1 MLYTGCFTKEAILL
15 IVKIDS
21 KKKTREKSHTSLHY
35 CQLFAI
41 QIYFSHFFLDF
52 SRELNSMDNNLNLN
66 FTNGNFCNI
75 SRELHFAKM
84 FKIRKIPKMDPR
96 EN

>member
-1 MLYTGCFTKEAILL
+1 MLHERSNIT
-15 IVKIDS
+15 DS
-21 KKKTREKSHTSLHY
+21 KNRKQKKTREKSHTSLHY

-66 FTNGNFCNI
+66 FTNGNFRDI

-84 FKIRKIPKMDPR
+84 FKIRKIPKMDRR